1 MRYCYTMKKKIFLL
15 LGMLVLATPQCSRD
29 DDGGQDNIDRT
40 ANLRSTGESALD
52 FLTNATFDR
61 LVVELAFVASVRP
74 TDEAI
79 DDLRDFLLERTQKT
93 DISFE
98 FLSVE
103 SSGELE
109 ESLQDIAQKE
119 NDNRTAYNNGSTL
132 TLYIYFT
139 DAIAEGDAEN
149 NESITL
155 GAVYRNTSMVIY
167 QRAIRALASRT
178 TLVSR
183 EELEAATLMHEM
195 GHLFGLVNLDPSLAA
210 SFPHNLE
217 DPEADNHCDEEG
229 CLMQASLEF
238 SASAKAIMESRMA
251 KGQQPIPDLGPECL
265 RVLASM
271 GGR

>member
-1 MRYCYTMKKKIFLL
+1 MKKKLFLL
-15 LGMLVLATPQCSRD
+15 LGLLLLLAPQCSRD
-29 DDGGQDNIDRT
+29 DDGGGTTIDRT

-61 LVVELAFVASVRP
+61 LVVELAFVPSVRP
-74 TDEAI
+74 TDAAI

-98 FLSVE
+98 FLPVE

-109 ESLQDIAQKE
+109 ETLQEIAQKE

-139 DAIAEGDAEN
+139 DALAEGDSEN
-149 NESITL
+149 SESITL

-178 TLVSR
+178 SLVSR

-195 GHLFGLVNLDPSLAA
+195 GHLFGLVNLDATLAA
-210 SFPHNLE
+210 TFPHNLE
-217 DPEADNHCDEEG
+217 DPAASNHCDEEG

-238 SASAKAIMESRMA
+238 SSSAKEIMEGRMA